1 MLKGKK
7 NKEDRKNRIVE
18 ILLFIFV
25 VCQKFRSRSIKIKFL
40 FSSDSIFSTNI
51 DEYKCKVNLSKQKI
65 ITIIIGRKGFVDME
79 WTFDGNEETG
89 LIPIHRDTK
98 LINFYARRWT
108 NFHIGLERMNER
120 EKERVCCASFRV
132 NDRIFNNRTRL
143 L

>member
-65 ITIIIGRKGFVDME
+65 ITIIIGRKSED
-79 WTFDGNEETG
+79 
-89 LIPIHRDTK
+89 
-98 LINFYARRWT
+98 
-108 NFHIGLERMNER
+108 
-120 EKERVCCASFRV
+120 S
-132 NDRIFNNRTRL
+132 
-143 L
+143 